1 MARKRVEYYYPDRH
15 TIININNFQERA
27 VRAHLNSLLE
37 RQLDENWN
45 PLITASCKSTYMRK
59 MELEHIGLI
68 GAAFVTK
75 EDVFVE
81 KVYQTEIS
89 YLSLSFSIDIFYH
102 LKIYLIISIRKQIHP
117 PPFCFG

>member
-1 MARKRVEYYYPDRH
+1 MSNVKEKANYPPKYKKKIDLFLAFQRK
-15 TIININNFQERA
+15 A
-27 VRAHLNSLLE
+27 
-37 RQLDENWN
+37 
-45 PLITASCKSTYMRK
+45 K